1 MSAVY
6 PNPHLIASWATAVA
20 QALEAGGFDSKA
32 LFAEAGIDMTTALDP
47 RNRIQADRMTVVY
60 DLIEKTTDDPAF
72 GIRIPQYVHPA
83 TFHALGY
90 SLFASRTMESFC
102 LRLVRYFRL
111 VTTNA
116 TVEFEQTHTE
126 SRLYMSPSIDKDSYI
141 PQDAWLATVMK
152 IARDIYRPDFKPL
165 RVCLCRPDPG
175 KVAGAE
181 FDDFFRMPVH
191 FGCQRNKLVFDTMDM
206 RVQLP
211 AANAELARQNDGVV
225 MTLLAQ
231 MDKSDILTQVRAS
244 FVELLPSGECS
255 KDKVAD
261 RLNMSE
267 RTLQN
272 KLADRDTTYRDL
284 LNEIRQELAEQYMSQ
299 GVHSVSE
306 VAYLVGFSEISS
318 FSRAFRAWTG
328 QSPSDFRKTYLK
340 VS

>member
-1 MSAVY
+1 MSIAY

-20 QALEAGGFDSKA
+20 QALEAANHDSKA
-32 LFAEAGIDMTTALDP
+32 LFGEAGIDLTTTLDP
-47 RNRIQADRMTVVY
+47 RNRIQADRMTIVY

-72 GIRIPQYVHPA
+72 GIRVANYVHPT

-111 VTTNA
+111 VSTNA
-116 TVEFEQTHTE
+116 VVEFEQTHTE
-126 SRLYMSPSIDKDSYI
+126 SRLFMSPNIDKDSFI

-152 IARDIYRPDFKPL
+152 IARDIYRPDFGPVG
-165 RVCLCRPDPG
+165 VCLRRPDPG
-175 KVAGAE
+175 AVAAQE
-181 FDDFFRMPVH
+181 FENFFGVGVN
-191 FGCQRNKLVFDTMDM
+191 FSCDRNKLVFDPADM

-225 MTLLAQ
+225 MGLLAQ

-244 FVELLPSGECS
+244 FVDLLPSGECS

-328 QSPSDFRKTYLK
+328 QSPSDFRKKYLK

>member
-1 MSAVY
+1 MSVVY

-20 QALEAGGFDSKA
+20 QALEASGFDSKA
-32 LFAEAGIDMTTALDP
+32 LFAEAGIDLTTTLDP
-47 RNRIQADRMTVVY
+47 RNRIEAERMTVVY

-72 GIRIPQYVHPA
+72 GTRIAGYVHPT

-116 TVEFEQTHTE
+116 VVEFEQTHTE
-126 SRLYMSPSIDKDSYI
+126 SRLFMSPAIDKDSFI
-141 PQDAWLATVMK
+141 PQDAWLATVLK
-152 IARDIYRPDFKPL
+152 FARDIYRPNFTPV
-165 RVCLCRPDPG
+165 RVCLRRADPG
-175 KVAGAE
+175 TVAAKE
-181 FDDFFRMPVH
+181 FSNFFRAPLD
-191 FGCQRNKLVFDTMDM
+191 FSCDRNKLVFDTADM

-225 MTLLAQ
+225 MSLLAQ

-272 KLADRDTTYRDL
+272 KLAERNTTYRDL

-328 QSPSDFRKTYLK
+328 QSPSDFRKKYLK

>member
-1 MSAVY
+1 MVY
-6 PNPHLIASWATAVA
+6 PSPHLIGSWAAAVA
-20 QALEAGGFDSKA
+20 QALDANGHDSKA
-32 LFAEAGIDMTTALDP
+32 LFAEAGIDLSTTLDP
-47 RNRIQADRMTVVY
+47 RNRIPADRMTVVY
-60 DLIEKTTDDPAF
+60 DLIEKITDEPAF
-72 GIRIPQYVHPA
+72 GVRIAHYVHPT

-116 TVEFEQTHTE
+116 LVEFEQTQHE
-126 SRLYMSPSIDKDSYI
+126 SRLYMSPAIDKDSFI
-141 PQDAWLATVMK
+141 PQDAWLATVLK
-152 IARDIYRPDFKPL
+152 IARDIYRPDFKPQ
-165 RVCLCRPDPG
+165 RVCLRRPDPG
-175 KVAGAE
+175 EAPARE
-181 FDDFFRMPVH
+181 FSDFFGAPVH
-191 FGCQRNKLVFDTMDM
+191 FSCERNKLVFDTADM
-206 RVQLP
+206 RIQLP

-225 MTLLAQ
+225 MSLLAQ

-272 KLADRDTTYRDL
+272 KLSERDTTYRDL

-328 QSPSDFRKTYLK
+328 QSPSDFRKKYLK

>member
-1 MSAVY
+1 MSTVY
-6 PNPHLIASWATAVA
+6 PSPHLIASWATAVA
-20 QALEAGGFDSKA
+20 QALESDDCDSKA
-32 LFAEAGIDMTTALDP
+32 LFARAGIDLTTTLDP

-60 DLIEKTTDDPAF
+60 DLIEKTADDPAF
-72 GIRIPQYVHPA
+72 GLRIAGYVHPT

-111 VTTNA
+111 VSTNA
-116 TVEFEQTHTE
+116 VVEFEQTSSE
-126 SRLYMSPSIDKDSYI
+126 SRLYMSPAIDKDSYI
-141 PQDAWLATVMK
+141 PQDAWLATVLK
-152 IARDIYRPDFKPL
+152 IARDIYRPDFSPL
-165 RVCLCRPDPG
+165 RVCLRRPNPG
-175 KVAGAE
+175 AVAARQ
-181 FDDFFRMPVH
+181 FTDFFRAPVD
-191 FGCQRNKLVFDTMDM
+191 FGCNRNKLVFDTADM
-206 RVQLP
+206 GVQLP

-225 MTLLAQ
+225 MNLLAQ
-231 MDKSDILTQVRAS
+231 MDRSDILTQVRAS

-272 KLADRDTTYRDL
+272 KLADRSTTYRDL

-306 VAYLVGFSEISS
+306 VAYLVGFAEISS

-328 QSPSDFRKTYLK
+328 QSPSDFRKRYLK